1 MEQGKKRRWLR
12 PPSPAM
18 IVACLA
24 LFVALGGTSYAATK
38 LAANSVGSKQIKSNA
53 VTAAKIKNGAI
64 TTAKLKDGAVT
75 TAKLPDG
82 AVTTAKLPDGAVT
95 TAKLPDG
102 AVTTAKL
109 PDGAVATAKIADG
122 AVSTTK
128 FAAIPGGRVR
138 SNATQAI
145 ATNTLTPLAFNT
157 VDLNTGSVFDVAQ
170 PTRLTAPVAGTY
182 VITASISWA
191 NSALGIRELHIRLNG
206 GPTNL
211 AVVSDAPTA
220 LNTAPEQNVATTC
233 HLSAGDYVQAVVW
246 QTSGGPLDSWNSPND
261 APLLTLNWIAP

>member
-18 IVACLA
+18 IVACVA
-24 LFVALGGTSYAATK
+24 LFIALGGTSYAATK

-53 VTAAKIKNGAI
+53 VTTAKIKGNAVTTAKIKN
-64 TTAKLKDGAVT
+64 GAVT

-95 TAKLPDG
+95 TAK
-102 AVTTAKL
+102 
-109 PDGAVATAKIADG
+109 IIDG

-128 FAAIPGGRVR
+128 FAAIPGARVR
-138 SNATQAI
+138 SNATQPI
-145 ATNTLTPLAFNT
+145 NSSTLTPLTFNT
-157 VDLNTGSVFDVAQ
+157 VDQNTGGVFDVAQ

-182 VITASISWA
+182 VITASVSWS
-191 NSALGIRELHIRLNG
+191 NSAAGFRELHIRLNG
-206 GPTNL
+206 GTTNL
-211 AVVSDAPTA
+211 ALVSGGPTA
-220 LNTAPEQNVATTC
+220 SNTAPEQNVATTC
-233 HLSAGDYVQAVVW
+233 HLSAGDYVEAVVW
-246 QTSGGPLDSWNSPND
+246 QTSGGSMDSWNSAND